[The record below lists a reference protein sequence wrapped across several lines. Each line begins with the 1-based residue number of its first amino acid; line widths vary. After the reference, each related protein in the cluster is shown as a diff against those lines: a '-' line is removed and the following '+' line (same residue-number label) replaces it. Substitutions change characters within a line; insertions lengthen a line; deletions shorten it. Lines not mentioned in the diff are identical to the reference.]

1 MRFFN
6 VMFACIIAFGVVYNN
21 ARVSLS
27 ERARELATLRVIG
40 FTRNEISQI
49 LLGELAMLTAFAI
62 PLGMA
67 LGYVFA
73 YRMTLGL
80 DTDVYRIPLV
90 ISGATYAFAATVVIL
105 ATIVSGLS
113 VRRQLNQLD
122 LVAVLKTKE

>member
-1 MRFFN
+1 MS
-6 VMFACIIAFGVVYNN
+6 FGTLSVNLAYNFSWIRYLN
-21 ARVSLS
+21 YYSN
-27 ERARELATLRVIG
+27 IG
-40 FTRNEISQI
+40 WLI

-90 ISGATYAFAATVVIL
+90 ISGSTYAFAATVVIL